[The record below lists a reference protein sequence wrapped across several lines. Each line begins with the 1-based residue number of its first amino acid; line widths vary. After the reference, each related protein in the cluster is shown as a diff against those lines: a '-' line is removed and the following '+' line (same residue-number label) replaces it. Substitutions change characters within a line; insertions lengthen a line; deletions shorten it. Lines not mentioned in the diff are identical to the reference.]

1 MKFGF
6 YTQIRDPDNSS
17 VYADLIDNV
26 REQVALCEQGGFDI
40 VYPDEHHFRVG
51 YTVTANPIVTGAM
64 IAENTS
70 RIRIGL
76 VLVPS
81 SWQPLRLAEDIAY
94 LDHASKGRV
103 EVSMGRGMSSH
114 TVANLNPQLQG
125 FYPRGRS
132 YDPDAQA
139 ASREHFAE
147 FVEILKIAWT
157 EEFFSHEGRYYQF
170 PQPGLSWEGP
180 GAPDPTSTEDGEIVK
195 ITLSPKPYQKPYPPL
210 RMLVNSQYSYKEAAR
225 LGMKAWIFINP
236 PVVLRERLETY
247 AQVRTE
253 REGRKFAVGE
263 DATALKLFY
272 VAPTYEEA
280 RRDTDHLYTPHM
292 SNYTAEAP
300 SSFYLDEGEEKP
312 EDMDW
317 EFWRKR
323 HVIIA
328 GSPEQ
333 VAEQIHE
340 LDEGLGLDTLAL
352 WTQASSNRGGA
363 GMLTHK
369 QTMRSIELFATK
381 VLPLFANGK
390 SESRKKKVGVAQE

>member
-6 YTQIRDPDNSS
+6 YTQTRDPDNAT

-26 REQVALCEQGGFDI
+26 REQAVLCDQGGFDI

-51 YTVTANPIVTGAM
+51 YTVTANPILTGAM
-64 IAENTS
+64 LAENTS

-94 LDHASKGRV
+94 FDHLSRGRV
-103 EVSMGRGMSSH
+103 EVAMGRGMSRH
-114 TVANLNPQLQG
+114 TVTNLNPQLKD
-125 FYPRGRS
+125 FYPQGKA
-132 YDPDAQA
+132 YDPSAQT

-147 FVEILKIAWT
+147 FVEILKKAWT
-157 EEFFSHEGRYYQF
+157 EEFFSHEGRYYKF
-170 PQPGLSWEGP
+170 PQPGSPWEGP
-180 GAPDPTSTEDGEIVK
+180 GDPIPTTIKDGEMVK
-195 ITLSPKPYQKPYPPL
+195 MTLSPRPYQKPHPPL
-210 RMLVNSQYSYKEAAR
+210 RMLVNSQYSYKEAAK

-236 PVVLRERLETY
+236 PVVLRERLQTY
-247 AQVRTE
+247 AKVRTE
-253 REGRKFAVGE
+253 REGHKFVVGE
-263 DATALKLFY
+263 DSTALKLFY

-280 RRDTDHLYTPHM
+280 KRDTDHLYTPHM
-292 SNYTAEAP
+292 TNYTRDAP
-300 SSFYLDEGEEKP
+300 SSFYLDEGEERP
-312 EDMDW
+312 NDMDW

-323 HVIIA
+323 LIIIA

-340 LDEGLGLDTLAL
+340 LDEGFGLDTLAL
-352 WTQASSNRGGA
+352 WTQASSNRAGA
-363 GMLTHK
+363 GNLTHK

-381 VLPLFANGK
+381 VAPLFANGK
-390 SESRKKKVGVAQE
+390 SESRKKVGAPQD